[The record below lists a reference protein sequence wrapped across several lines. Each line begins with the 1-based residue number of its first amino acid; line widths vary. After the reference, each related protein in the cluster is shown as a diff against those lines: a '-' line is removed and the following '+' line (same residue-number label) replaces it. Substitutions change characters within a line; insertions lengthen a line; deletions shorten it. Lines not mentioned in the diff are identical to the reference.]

1 MKSDV
6 LTSALVALR
15 AKLHAVA
22 MRLLRDDE
30 DARDAVQDTFVKLW
44 QAQPPASDNEAR
56 NKLAHALRNVCID
69 RLRTRSTR
77 PMVPLDDD
85 VGQVVPAED
94 ISDYERQ
101 ILSGVTDAQRRIYA
115 MVTHDCLEYDEIA
128 QRLGMTV
135 DAVRM
140 TMSRARKKIRE
151 NIKALEK

>member
-1 MKSDV
+1 
-6 LTSALVALR
+6 
-15 AKLHAVA
+15 
-22 MRLLRDDE
+22 
-30 DARDAVQDTFVKLW
+30 
-44 QAQPPASDNEAR
+44 
-56 NKLAHALRNVCID
+56 
-69 RLRTRSTR
+69 
-77 PMVPLDDD
+77 MVPLDDD